1 MEETEESQILDEA
14 TEMSQEI
21 FDEIELN
28 EETIYLFFFFL
39 ILKNV
44 KVKIFFMEEKLSSEE
59 TDNYAFLI

>member
-28 EETIYLFFFFL
+28 EETIYLFLKLKFFL
-39 ILKNV
+39 WKKNYLV
-44 KVKIFFMEEKLSSEE
+44 KKLIIMLFYQKI
-59 TDNYAFLI
+59 

>member
-28 EETIYLFFFFL
+28 EETIYLFFFFSNF
-39 ILKNV
+39 K
-44 KVKIFFMEEKLSSEE
+44 KCQS
-59 TDNYAFLI
+59 